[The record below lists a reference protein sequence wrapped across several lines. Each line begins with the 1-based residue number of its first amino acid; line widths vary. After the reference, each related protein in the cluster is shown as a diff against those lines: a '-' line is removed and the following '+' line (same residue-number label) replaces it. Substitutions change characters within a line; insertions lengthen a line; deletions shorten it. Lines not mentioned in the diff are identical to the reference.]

1 MAGAEDTPIA
11 TPVTTPMS
19 LPMQV
24 EVAFSPG
31 PRQIDRVRVTLAAG
45 ASAAQA
51 LAASGLVAR
60 HAELAGAEG
69 LAFGIGGRL
78 VAPDTPMQPGD
89 RLDICRPLK
98 VDPKEARRQRYRA
111 QGEGGRRRVSGSRS
125 R

>member
-1 MAGAEDTPIA
+1 MAGAEPT
-11 TPVTTPMS
+11 
-19 LPMQV
+19 LPGEPDVMVV

-31 PRQIDRVRVTLAAG
+31 PRQIERVQVTLARAT
-45 ASAAQA
+45 SAAQA
-51 LAASGLVAR
+51 LAASGLVAH
-60 HAELAGAEG
+60 HAELARTEG
-69 LAFGIGGRL
+69 LAFGIGGRA

>member
-1 MAGAEDTPIA
+1 MNIASFDDLLRAARAQPEPQQLLFVFAGAE
-11 TPVTTPMS
+11 
-19 LPMQV
+19 LP
-24 EVAFSPG
+24 
-31 PRQIDRVRVTLAAG
+31 AG

-60 HAELAGAEG
+60 HAALARTEG

-78 VAPDTPMQPGD
+78 VAPEAPMQPGD